1 MPGKVRAVPEGFHTI
16 TPHLNIRNCSK
27 AIEFYQKA
35 FGAEVKGV
43 HRTPDGKVMHAL
55 LKIGDS
61 QLMVSDEFPEMG
73 AKSPESLGGSAVV
86 LNVYV
91 EDVDALF
98 NRAVGAGAKVVMPL
112 MDQFWGDRY
121 GQLTDPFGHRWAL
134 GAHREDV
141 APEELEKRGKEAFAR
156 MAAKKAAGH

>member
-121 GQLTDPFGHRWAL
+121 GVLSDPFGHQWSLATHVRDMSAD
-134 GAHREDV
+134 E
-141 APEELEKRGKEAFAR
+141 
-156 MAAKKAAGH
+156 MKAAGEAAMARMPKSA